1 MRSAVTN
8 AGLCTKRSIGVRLEW
23 RNRGVYPG
31 PPAMS
36 YYASKQAVIMFTKG
50 IAALAWSGY
59 GVRANVVSPGP
70 VETSIL
76 ADFEA
81 TMGGEVLEA
90 A

>member
-1 MRSAVTN
+1 
-8 AGLCTKRSIGVRLEW
+8 
-23 RNRGVYPG
+23 
-31 PPAMS
+31 MS

-50 IAALAWSGY
+50 IAVLAWSGY
-59 GVRANVVSPGP
+59 GVRANVVSPGS

-81 TMGGEVLEA
+81 TMGREVLEA